1 MDGNF
6 VPDCL
11 ENGDFAEM
19 QCLGS
24 LCWCVDVLGAM
35 KPNTMRVGK
44 PPCYKS
50 GKFTG
55 VILYTNITTEKSL
68 RDKLVI

>member
-1 MDGNF
+1 MWLHWCLFPADKVPPVVDGNF

-24 LCWCVDVLGAM
+24 LCWCVDVHGAM

-55 VILYTNITTEKSL
+55 VI
-68 RDKLVI
+68 